1 MSMGSGSLT
10 ASARRGLLASRL
22 LWIFGTIVVIGLVV
36 GVGYFQFEKSRAAL
50 SSSTRKV
57 LPKRTQVYAL
67 GRLEPAGTI
76 LQLAP
81 RSGNEG
87 AIVERLIVK
96 EGDDVEAGATL
107 AMLDNHA
114 RRLAALSESQAQ
126 LETAKAQLIKIQAG
140 AKAGDIEAQAAAL
153 ALVEVQ
159 SKVAERELARMKELQ
174 KRNAAT
180 IEQIDLKQWDFDRLQ
195 LEARR
200 ATAQLASLRE
210 IRDVD
215 ILVAEKE
222 ILSAEATVAKA
233 KADVEAS
240 MILAPAAGRV
250 LRIHTHPGE
259 RVSDAGVFEFGN
271 VRQMQVVAE
280 VFEADIAILHVGM
293 AAEVKID
300 ASEEKLTG
308 RIVEIGNLV
317 ARKVVLTNDPVS
329 DTDARIVEVRIQ
341 LDPEHLEYVARL
353 SNSRVEVGIR
363 LMESKSDSENQRDK
377 VDMTNRTPNLR

>member
-1 MSMGSGSLT
+1 MS
-10 ASARRGLLASRL
+10 SATSKRGLLTSRL
-22 LWIFGTIVVIGLVV
+22 LWILAAITIIGLVI
-36 GVGYFQFEKSRAAL
+36 GVAYRQSEQAKAASSAAAL
-50 SSSTRKV
+50 NV
-57 LPKRTQVYAL
+57 APKRTHVYAL

-76 LQLAP
+76 LQLVP

-87 AIVERLIVK
+87 AIVDQMLVQ

-107 AMLDNHA
+107 AVLDNQT
-114 RRLAALSESQAQ
+114 RRLAALKESQAR
-126 LETAKAQLIKIQAG
+126 LETAKAQRIKIKAG
-140 AKAGDIEAQAAAL
+140 AKSGDLEAQAAAV
-153 ALVEVQ
+153 ALVEIQ
-159 SKVAERELARMKELQ
+159 SKVADRELGRMKELQ

-180 IEQIDLKQWDFDRLQ
+180 VEQIDQKQWEFDRLQ

-200 ATAQLASLRE
+200 AAAQLASLRE
-210 IRDVD
+210 IPDVD

-233 KADVEAS
+233 EADVEAS
-240 MILAPAAGRV
+240 RILAPVAGRV
-250 LRIHTHPGE
+250 LRIHAHPGE

-280 VFEADIAILHVGM
+280 VFEADVAILRVGM
-293 AAEVKID
+293 TAEVKLD

-308 RIVEIGNLV
+308 QIVEIGNLV

-341 LDPEHLEYVARL
+341 LDSEQLEFVSRL
-353 SNSRVEVGIR
+353 SNARVEVSIR
-363 LMESKSDSENQRDK
+363 LLEANDNSTRQSDK
-377 VDMTNRTPNLR
+377 MDMTNRTPNLR

>member
-1 MSMGSGSLT
+1 MSSLSLRRGSLT
-10 ASARRGLLASRL
+10 SQVLWTSAAV
-22 LWIFGTIVVIGLVV
+22 ITIALVIGVA
-36 GVGYFQFEKSRAAL
+36 YQQSEKSKAAL
-50 SSSTRKV
+50 NAATIKV
-57 LPKRTQVYAL
+57 APQRTHVYAL

-76 LQLAP
+76 LQLVP

-87 AIVERLIVK
+87 ALVERLFVN

-107 AMLDNHA
+107 AVLDNHT
-114 RRLAALSESQAQ
+114 RRLAALYESQAR
-126 LETAKAQLIKIQAG
+126 LETAKAQLVKIKAG
-140 AKAGDIEAQAAAL
+140 AKSGDIDAQAAAV

-159 SKVAERELARMKELQ
+159 SKVADRELARMKELQ

-180 IEQIDLKQWDFDRLQ
+180 IEQIDQKQLDFDRLQ
-195 LEARR
+195 VEARR
-200 ATAQLASLRE
+200 AAAQLASLRE

-233 KADVEAS
+233 DADVEAS
-240 MILAPAAGRV
+240 RILAPAAGRV
-250 LRIHTHPGE
+250 LRIHAYPGE
-259 RVSDAGVFEFGN
+259 RVGDAGVFEFGN

-280 VFEADIAILHVGM
+280 VFEADVAILRVGM

-300 ASEEKLTG
+300 ASDGKLAG
-308 RIVEIGNLV
+308 QIVQIGNLV

-341 LDPEHLEYVARL
+341 LDPEQLEYVSRL
-353 SNSRVEVGIR
+353 SNARVEVSIQLLDTNDNSTR
-363 LMESKSDSENQRDK
+363 QSDTMDI
-377 VDMTNRTPNLR
+377 TNRTPNLR

>member
-1 MSMGSGSLT
+1 MSVPKEGI
-10 ASARRGLLASRL
+10 RQIFV
-22 LWIFGTIVVIGLVV
+22 WIFAAITMIGLVI
-36 GVGYFQFEKSRAAL
+36 GIAYQQSEKSKAAL
-50 SSSTRKV
+50 TAAALKV
-57 LPKRTQVYAL
+57 APKRTHVYAL

-76 LQLAP
+76 LQLVP

-87 AIVERLIVK
+87 AIVERLLVN

-114 RRLAALSESQAQ
+114 RRLAALNESQAR
-126 LETAKAQLIKIQAG
+126 LETAKSQLIKIKAG
-140 AKAGDIEAQAAAL
+140 AKSGDIDAQAAAV

-159 SKVAERELARMKELQ
+159 SKVADRELARMKELQ

-180 IEQIDLKQWDFDRLQ
+180 IEQIDLKQLEFDRLQ

-200 ATAQLASLRE
+200 TVAQLASLRE

-222 ILSAEATVAKA
+222 ILSADATVAKA
-233 KADVEAS
+233 EADVEAS
-240 MILAPAAGRV
+240 RILAPAAGRV
-250 LRIHTHPGE
+250 LRIHAHPGE
-259 RVSDAGVFEFGN
+259 RIGDAGVFEFGN
-271 VRQMQVVAE
+271 VLQMQVVAE
-280 VFEADIAILHVGM
+280 VFEADVAMLRVGM

-308 RIVEIGNLV
+308 QIVQIGNLV

-341 LDPEHLEYVARL
+341 LDPEHLDYVSRL
-353 SNSRVEVGIR
+353 SNARVEVSIR
-363 LMESKSDSENQRDK
+363 LLEMNGNSNRQSDK
-377 VDMTNRTPNLR
+377 IDMTNRTPNLR

>member
-1 MSMGSGSLT
+1 MNMGSGSLT
-10 ASARRGLLASRL
+10 ASARRGSLASRL
-22 LWIFGTIVVIGLVV
+22 LWIFSTILVIGLVV

-50 SSSTRKV
+50 SSTTQKV

-107 AMLDNHA
+107 AVLDNHA

-126 LETAKAQLIKIQAG
+126 LETARAQLIKIQAG

-180 IEQIDLKQWDFDRLQ
+180 IEQIDLKQWEFDRLQ
-195 LEARR
+195 VEARR

-233 KADVEAS
+233 KADVDAS

-293 AAEVKID
+293 VAEVKID

-308 RIVEIGNLV
+308 QVVEIGNLV

-353 SNSRVEVGIR
+353 SNSRVEVRIC
-363 LMESKSDSENQRDK
+363 LMELKSDSENQRDK